1 MENKKP
7 SIASELATLNEHGG
21 HVPYRSIEDP
31 ATLRR
36 LLEAN
41 LLLEADLDLPILLLH
56 FIEEARSMTGARFGA
71 IGVLNNER
79 TALDEFITVGLDPEQ
94 EQKIGARPTG
104 LGVLGLLI
112 TDAHPLRLA
121 NLSSHPDSFG
131 FPTNHPE
138 MTSFLGVPI
147 RVRDEVYGN
156 IYLTDKVGWSEFTI
170 DDEALVVA
178 LALGAGIAIENA
190 RLHHRVQQ
198 LAVYDDRDRLA
209 RDLHDNVIQRLFAA
223 GLALQSM
230 AGIAAS
236 AGIAD
241 RFQRV
246 VHDLDESI
254 RQIRSTIYELGSME
268 IDPGL
273 RSSILSLVRDLTP
286 VVGFDVKVTFEGAV
300 DTLASDELAEHL
312 LAVIREAVTN
322 VGRHAQATK
331 ASVSLTVKDGL
342 CRLQVTDD
350 GRGLDSAETGEGGLG
365 LVNLRRRA
373 EKLHGQFATETPES
387 GGMSLIW
394 QVPVVS

>member
-79 TALDEFITVGLDPEQ
+79 TALDAFITVGLDPEQ

-104 LGVLGLLI
+104 QGVLGLLI

-131 FPTNHPE
+131 FPTNHPQ

-190 RLHHRVQQ
+190 RLHQRVQQ

-254 RQIRSTIYELGSME
+254 RQIRSTIYELGAME

-300 DTLASDELAEHL
+300 DTMASDKLAEHL